1 MSLTSLFVMAA
12 LAQAGPNPTMAPNF
26 TGTTATGEQLTLEQF
41 RGKYVVLEW
50 WNHQCPVVMH
60 HYGNGGMQ
68 SLQKEMTEKGV
79 VWISICSSAPGK
91 QGHVDGRM
99 ALEVMKQNDAHPTH
113 VVLDAT
119 GVIGRLYAAKT
130 TPHMFVI
137 SPTGEKLYDGAID
150 NNRNGNIPAGQV
162 VNYVRQAFTQASGG
176 QRVSV
181 PTSQPY
187 GCSVKY

>member
-1 MSLTSLFVMAA
+1 MSLTSLFVAAA
-12 LAQAGPNPTMAPNF
+12 LVQASPGPVIAPKF
-26 TGTTATGEQLTLEQF
+26 TGTTATGETITLEQF

-50 WNHQCPVVMH
+50 WNHQCPVVMN

-68 SLQKEMTEKGV
+68 ALQKEMTEKGV
-79 VWISICSSAPGK
+79 IWISICSSAPGK

-99 ALEVMKQNDAHPTH
+99 ALEVMKQNNAHPTH
-113 VVLDAT
+113 VVLDPT

-130 TPHMFVI
+130 TPHMFLI

-150 NNRNGNIPAGQV
+150 NNRNGNLPADQV
-162 VNYVRQAFTQASGG
+162 VNYVRQAFTQASSG